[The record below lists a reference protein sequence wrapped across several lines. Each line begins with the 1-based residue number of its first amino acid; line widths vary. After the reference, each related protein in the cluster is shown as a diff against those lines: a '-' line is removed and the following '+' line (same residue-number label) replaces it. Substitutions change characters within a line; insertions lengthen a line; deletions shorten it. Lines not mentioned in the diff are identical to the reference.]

1 MDIANIH
8 TGMQQGRQGLQDND
22 GVLSMPGVPD
32 SFEHVSDRAEFK
44 RAQHR
49 PGVEL
54 YRAHIVAHAF
64 EPHTH
69 EAFGLGSIASGVERF
84 RYLGSDHLAPQDSV
98 VMMNPDELHTG
109 RAETDTGWRYRM
121 MYIDPE
127 VVAEVTGER
136 GWWFR
141 DAVAHDAISARKL
154 GAMLEQIWQ
163 ATDKLSFDSLLFDI
177 LSEFRRFA
185 SAPQAPA
192 GLAKQRFTAV
202 LDYMRASMAER
213 ISLEQLAVIAGL
225 SPFHFLRSFKAQYHA
240 TPQQM
245 LMALRLYEAK
255 CLLGKGL
262 PPAQVAATTGLTDQ
276 SHLNKAFLRR
286 YGVTPSRYQQ
296 QMRA

>member
-1 MDIANIH
+1 
-8 TGMQQGRQGLQDND
+8 
-22 GVLSMPGVPD
+22 MPGVPE

-121 MYIDPE
+121 MYIDPD
-127 VVAEVTGER
+127 VVAEVTGEQ

-141 DAVAHDAISARKL
+141 DAVAHDARSARKL
-154 GAMLEQIWQ
+154 GVMLEQIWQ

-177 LSEFRRFA
+177 LSEFKRFA

-192 GLAKQRFTAV
+192 GLAKQRFATV

-213 ISLEQLAVIAGL
+213 ISLEQLALVAGL

-255 CLLGKGL
+255 CLLSKGL
-262 PPAQVAATTGLTDQ
+262 PPAQVAAATGLTDQ
-276 SHLNKAFLRR
+276 SHLNKAFVRR